1 MGRNIKLCIPRPKIL
16 PPPGTNTGY
25 PKPELA
31 FLLVTEKHGI
41 SLGVITQTLGLT
53 KAISKHLDTVAL
65 GCPECLRQWLPSLS
79 CRGTLQIKLG
89 TALWDL
95 YLPSGCPTNVAKRS
109 SLAHS
114 RILK

>member
-1 MGRNIKLCIPRPKIL
+1 
-16 PPPGTNTGY
+16 
-25 PKPELA
+25 
-31 FLLVTEKHGI
+31 
-41 SLGVITQTLGLT
+41 
-53 KAISKHLDTVAL
+53 VAL